1 MSLWRRIFQ
10 ERRAV
15 VLPLAIALVAN
26 VATLVLAVLPLR
38 RSVANMEDQAV
49 NASLALSQARHLEK
63 SAKDALTS
71 RERATTELQKFYA
84 EILPADNQSAFR
96 IGRSWLPQ
104 AAQGA
109 GLRYT
114 GGAADIDEVNDSRLT
129 RASVKIGLEGTYAN
143 IRKFLY
149 TVETAEEFVIIERV
163 ELQQTGTD
171 APANTSGRL
180 LVVLSVTTY
189 FLTPR

>member
-26 VATLVLAVLPLR
+26 VAILVLAVLPLTR
-38 RSVANMEDQAV
+38 NVANMEEQAV
-49 NASLALSQARHLEK
+49 NAALALAQARHLEK
-63 SAKDALTS
+63 SAKDALAS
-71 RERATTELQKFYA
+71 RARATTELQKFYA
-84 EILPADNQSAFR
+84 EILPTDNQSAFR
-96 IGRSWLPQ
+96 IIRSWLPQ

-114 GGAADIDEVNDSRLT
+114 GGGADLDEIRDSRLT

-143 IRKFLY
+143 IRRFLY

-163 ELQQTGTD
+163 ELQQTAD
-171 APANTSGRL
+171 SPANASGKL
-180 LVVLSVTTY
+180 LVILSVATY
-189 FLTPR
+189 FLTPQ